1 MKIAQEYKGYY
12 LDVFY
17 KDGVVNG
24 IIQQTQDQLQGLTVE
39 EVVSEFKKKVNL
51 INQGAFYNAS
61 FSNDIDMLT
70 KRKILASN
78 SFEMAIWSE
87 RGC

>member
-1 MKIAQEYKGYY
+1 MIIAQEYKGYY

-24 IIQQTQDQLQGLTVE
+24 IIQQTQEQLQGLTVE

-51 INQGAFYNAS
+51 I
-61 FSNDIDMLT
+61 D
-70 KRKILASN
+70 
-78 SFEMAIWSE
+78 
-87 RGC
+87 

>member
-17 KDGVVNG
+17 KNGVVNG
-24 IIQQTQDQLQGLTVE
+24 IIQQTQDRLQGLTGE

-51 INQGAFYNAS
+51 IN
-61 FSNDIDMLT
+61 
-70 KRKILASN
+70 
-78 SFEMAIWSE
+78 
-87 RGC
+87 

>member
-39 EVVSEFKKKVNL
+39 EVVEEFKNTVL
-51 INQGAFYNAS
+51 
-61 FSNDIDMLT
+61 
-70 KRKILASN
+70 KIAKN
-78 SFEMAIWSE
+78 
-87 RGC
+87 

>member
-24 IIQQTQDQLQGLTVE
+24 IIQQTQEQLQGLTVE
-39 EVVSEFKKKVNL
+39 EVVSEFKNKVNL
-51 INQGAFYNAS
+51 LG
-61 FSNDIDMLT
+61 
-70 KRKILASN
+70 
-78 SFEMAIWSE
+78 
-87 RGC
+87 